1 MGKTA
6 SGAKRKW
13 EESHTQVKVTVP
25 SDLASSFKAKCS
37 NSGESITAA
46 LSRLMAEYCGTSVRS
61 EPVRQGDY
69 STLRKRRTAAREVA
83 AVLEQFKLA
92 EEALIGKAPENLN
105 GAPVYEA
112 AAERASALEDI
123 IEQLGEHY

>member
-6 SGAKRKW
+6 SEAKRKW

-25 SDLASSFKAKCS
+25 AELASSFKDACS
-37 NSGESITAA
+37 NSGETVTAV
-46 LSRLMAEYCGTSVRS
+46 LSRLMAEYCGTAGRS
-61 EPVRQGDY
+61 KPGRQGDY
-69 STLRKRRTAAREVA
+69 STLRKRRAAARQVA

-92 EEALIGKAPENLN
+92 EEDLIGRAPENLQ
-105 GAPVYEA
+105 GAPMYETA
-112 AAERASALEDI
+112 GERASALDDI